1 MFLMAQIDQPIDP
14 SMHASIHPFVYISLT
29 LYVLLTIAR
38 EFLLQQAQKIWPFAA
53 IEYDN
58 GNENSNMQIE
68 NKEINRNM
76 NDLSVIHLLLLPLS
90 PLSPLLL
97 LICFVAIL

>member
-29 LYVLLTIAR
+29 LYVLLSIAP

-68 NKEINRNM
+68 NKGM
-76 NDLSVIHLLLLPLS
+76 NTET
-90 PLSPLLL
+90 
-97 LICFVAIL
+97 

>member
-14 SMHASIHPFVYISLT
+14 SMHASIHSFVYKSLT
-29 LYVLLTIAR
+29 LYVLLTIAP
-38 EFLLQQAQKIWPFAA
+38 EFLLQQAQKIWPFFAA

-68 NKEINRNM
+68 NKEIN
-76 NDLSVIHLLLLPLS
+76 
-90 PLSPLLL
+90 
-97 LICFVAIL
+97 